1 MEIWCSISEE
11 DLNQKNL
18 DLKKKGFYCNFILTN
33 LLKYILYHLL
43 NRDAKAE
50 KDNEDGWH
58 CYKSCLILLR
68 NLSQF
73 SGEAVIDF
81 VFDLIHKHL
90 NDENSK
96 KRESVILAFG
106 SILETIHKSKIS
118 AVLEGAIQSLIPM
131 FSNDNSKDVRNS
143 ICWAFKKICQN
154 NAEHLFKMNPETTN
168 NFIKSL
174 IAFLDIENSKT
185 NKKIISLTCECL
197 DNLIKKEYEYY
208 QNNQQEFTNSILT
221 NYYEQLFVSLISICF
236 NKISAESKESAFNL
250 GFSTYNTLIGLTV
263 YSPSNCIDF
272 VNSFFPHLIQSL
284 ESTLNKANYDSEKF
298 RASQQENLCALIATT
313 IAPNKV
319 KIDTEKGKY
328 VYELVKKMF
337 LERGSVFE
345 SGISVCSSLALAL
358 GKSFKETLF
367 EFLNFLNVSL
377 NSPDNASLCRNS
389 INCLSCLI
397 RSLDYDLEQ
406 YLDELIEKIFFI
418 VNVNLMFL

>member
-1 MEIWCSISEE
+1 M
-11 DLNQKNL
+11 NQKNL
-18 DLKKKGFYCNFILTN
+18 DLKKKGFYCDFIIEN
-33 LLKYILYHLL
+33 LLKYIKYHLL
-43 NRDAKAE
+43 NRDAKVE

-73 SGEAVIDF
+73 SSEAVIDF
-81 VFDLIHKHL
+81 VFDLIQKNL

-106 SILETIHKSKIS
+106 SILETIHISKIS

-131 FSNDNSKDVRNS
+131 FSNDNSKDVRNT

-154 NAEHLFKMNPETTN
+154 NAEDLFKMNPETIN

-174 IAFLDIENSKT
+174 IAFLNIENSKT
-185 NKKIISLTCECL
+185 NKKIISLICECL
-197 DNLIKKEYEYY
+197 DNLIKKEYELY
-208 QNNQQEFTNSILT
+208 QINKQDFTNSILSS
-221 NYYEQLFVSLISICF
+221 YYQQLFVLLLGICF
-236 NKISAESKESAFNL
+236 NKISADSKESSFNL

-263 YSPSNCIDF
+263 YSPSDCMDF
-272 VNSFFPHLIQSL
+272 INSFFPHLIESL
-284 ESTLNKANYDSEKF
+284 ESTFQKENYDSEIF

-319 KIDTEKGKY
+319 KIDLEKGNY
-328 VYELVKKMF
+328 VYQLIKKMF
-337 LERGSVFE
+337 LERVNVFE

-358 GKSFKETLF
+358 GKSFKEQLF
-367 EFLNFLNVSL
+367 DFLNFLNVSL
-377 NSPDNASLCRNS
+377 NSSDNTSLCRNS

-397 RSLDYDLEQ
+397 RALDYELEP
-406 YLDELIEKIFFI
+406 YFDELIQKIFLI
-418 VNVNLMFL
+418 VNVNFIFLN